1 MEQPNGM
8 IALKS
13 LIDIGHFMRDSSI
26 LYLSLQYVVP
36 SKQKF
41 ELNLRLVLTHEFFQR
56 MSFHLP

>member
-13 LIDIGHFMRDSSI
+13 LIDIGHFMRDNSY

-41 ELNLRLVLTHEFFQR
+41 ELKLKTRTY
-56 MSFHLP
+56 P

>member
-13 LIDIGHFMRDSSI
+13 LIDIGHFMRDNSF
-26 LYLSLQYVVP
+26 LYLSLQYVP

-41 ELNLRLVLTHEFFQR
+41 ELKLKTRTY
-56 MSFHLP
+56 P